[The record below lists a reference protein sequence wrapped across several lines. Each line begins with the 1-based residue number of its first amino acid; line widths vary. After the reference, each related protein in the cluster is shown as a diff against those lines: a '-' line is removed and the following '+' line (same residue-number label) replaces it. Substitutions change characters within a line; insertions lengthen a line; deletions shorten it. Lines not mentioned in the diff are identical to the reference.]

1 MHGIAANYHWSERE
15 IMALPFVRLKAYQR
29 VLLKEQ
35 GQVVMDDEPYF
46 PEVEELRLAM
56 VEVLNNGGREA

>member
-1 MHGIAANYHWSERE
+1 
-15 IMALPFVRLKAYQR
+15 MALPFVRLKAYQR

-35 GQVVMDDEPYF
+35 GQAVMDDEPYF